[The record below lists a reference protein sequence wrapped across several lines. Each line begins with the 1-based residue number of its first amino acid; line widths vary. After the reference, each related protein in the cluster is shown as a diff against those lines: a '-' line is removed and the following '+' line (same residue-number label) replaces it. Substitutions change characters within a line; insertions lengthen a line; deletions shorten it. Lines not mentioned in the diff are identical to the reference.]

1 MNLVICLLIVV
12 GGLGFLT
19 WHDVAAHGRHVSQYR
34 LQSKLILLTTL
45 ALLVGGFLFFR
56 FYEFSRP
63 QWGGTDRRRAGAA
76 ALFQSVS
83 PRTAGFNTVDLTQ
96 LSAWQ
101 PAYDHPAHAGRGLSR
116 LHRRGI

>member
-1 MNLVICLLIVV
+1 MA
-12 GGLGFLT
+12 G
-19 WHDVAAHGRHVSQYR
+19 HVSQYR

-63 QWGGTDRRRAGAA
+63 QWAALTGGERGLA

-96 LSAWQ
+96 LSACSQ
-101 PAYDHPAHAGRGLSR
+101 LMTILLMLAGGLSR